1 MFKKVIENFICEHCK
16 AEVKGNGFTNH
27 CLVCLWSKHVDV
39 DPGDRKESCQG
50 MMEPVGVESSR
61 AGVSIVYRCVT
72 CKTLRRNKVSKDDNF
87 DAILALSRKVADT
100 FSNS

>member
-1 MFKKVIENFICEHCK
+1 MFTKRIEDFICDNCGV
-16 AEVKGNGFTNH
+16 AVKGNGFTNH
-27 CLVCLWSKHVDV
+27 CPVCLWSKHVDV

-50 MMEPVGVESSR
+50 MKEPVGVESSR
-61 AGVSIVYRCVT
+61 VGESIVYRCIT
-72 CKTLRRNKVSKDDNF
+72 CKTIRRNKVSKDDNF